1 MENLGPKVASRFGAA
16 FLSLSLLLVP
26 VARASDQ
33 DAGDWPAKPDI
44 GEDFSRFGELIHS
57 QSNALTDAYVSDALL
72 RSGQTKDARLLRQQA
87 NRQFAML
94 KAFAR
99 ISKSA
104 QLKKEQLHNQHK
116 ADRSADPAMPPD
128 PPLDLAGCSAAC
140 AKGMIGI
147 VNGDFN
153 VANVMAASAL
163 DKMAKFGDA
172 QIPMVL
178 PALANIDELLQSR
191 YFACDF
197 PIQFVSGNEKES
209 LLDHSMLSTSGAPAT
224 VRSFN
229 WQSASAL
236 PRLTEGQNDLSAS
249 RRRDDRSEQA
259 KVATDGRQLA
269 WLYKV
274 AHEHEKSER
283 WLRRVLPYYLQHL
296 ADNPRA
302 LRDVFY
308 ELGEIRLFQSDK
320 GDALQ
325 CYRQALAIDLMY
337 PATAPDSFWLL
348 DRMAGTCVGLG
359 RLDDAEE
366 YSKLALASLCA
377 DKKDLRKE
385 SIKDLLSGPAI
396 DAALASKSSAQVR
409 GSLQTLADQCWR
421 SERYEQ
427 VRLILEYLLGKSAA
441 VAGPLDIEQIPV
453 STGSESKKGDEE
465 KNRMLLVQLGYL
477 HFYDGDFQA
486 GIDCFNRVLTAK
498 QNTVRDRADYY
509 GALGQLADD
518 LGLGKQAQKD
528 FDRSIHLYKIYCRKK
543 DLLEFEDLDWVS
555 GYVDSLAW
563 QNYMKHH
570 FGKGDDYLLAVDTH
584 RWRKP
589 QVKVFVSENADKGFD
604 APTAEK
610 LYSIFETWTKITAGR
625 LTCTRVPD
633 YEAADITVER
643 AGDNSIVASGSGG
656 RTTFEYQFVMPVGG
670 SNGPGSADPDD
681 GERRVGDRDG
691 HHADGLRGKGHQPRP
706 FIAKAHINLLCRT
719 PSATELSPIGA
730 EKLFSL
736 TLHEAGHALG
746 LDGHSPNGKD
756 IMYWKSAGTTLSQR
770 DIASLSHLYAG
781 RE

>member
-16 FLSLSLLLVP
+16 FLSLSLLLAPAV
-26 VARASDQ
+26 RASDE
-33 DAGDWPAKPDI
+33 DASDWPAKAYT

-57 QSNALTDAYVSDALL
+57 QSNALTDALVSDALM
-72 RSGQTKDARLLRQQA
+72 RSGQTKDARLLRQMA
-87 NRQFAML
+87 NRQFALL
-94 KAFAR
+94 KPFAR
-99 ISKSA
+99 VSKSA
-104 QLKKEQLHNQHK
+104 RLKKEHLPNQNR
-116 ADRSADPAMPPD
+116 ADRSADPASPPD
-128 PPLDLAGCSAAC
+128 LPLDLAGCSAAC
-140 AKGMIGI
+140 AKGMNGI
-147 VNGDFN
+147 ANGDFHTADLMT
-153 VANVMAASAL
+153 VSAL
-163 DKMAKFGDA
+163 DKLAKFGDA
-172 QIPMVL
+172 QILSVL

-197 PIQFVSGNEKES
+197 PIQFVAENQRES
-209 LLDHSMLSTSGAPAT
+209 LLDHSMMIASAAPSP

-236 PRLTEGQNDLSAS
+236 PQLTEGQNALRAS
-249 RRRDDRSEQA
+249 RRRADQNEQA
-259 KVATDGRQLA
+259 KVAPDGRQLA

-274 AHEHEKSER
+274 AHEYEKSER

-325 CYRQALAIDLMY
+325 FYRQALAIDLMY

-359 RLDDAEE
+359 RLEDAEE

-385 SIKDLLSGPAI
+385 SIKDLLSSQAI
-396 DAALASKSSAQVR
+396 DKALRSKSSAQVR

-427 VRLILEYLLGKSAA
+427 VRLILEYLLGKNAA
-441 VAGPLDIEQIPV
+441 AAEPLDLERIPV
-453 STGSESKKGDEE
+453 STGSESKKGDQER
-465 KNRMLLVQLGYL
+465 NRMLLVQLGYL
-477 HFYDGDFQA
+477 HLYDGDFQA

-518 LGLGKQAQKD
+518 LGMDKQAQKD
-528 FDRSIHLYKIYCRKK
+528 FDRAIHLYKIYCRKK
-543 DLLEFEDLDWVS
+543 DLEFEDLDWVS

-570 FGKGDDYLLAVDTH
+570 FGKGNDYLLAVDTH

-589 QVKVFVSENADKGFD
+589 QIKVFVSENVSKGFD
-604 APTAEK
+604 ASTAEK
-610 LYSIFETWTKITAGR
+610 LYLIFETWTKITAGR
-625 LTCTRVPD
+625 LTCVRVPD

-656 RTTFEYQFVMPVGG
+656 RTTYEYQFVASG
-670 SNGPGSADPDD
+670 SGSAGPGAGDADD
-681 GERRVGDRDG
+681 GERRVGDRVG
-691 HHADGLRGKGHQPRP
+691 HHEDGLRGKGHEPRP

-719 PSATELSPIGA
+719 PSATDLSPIGA

-756 IMYWKSAGTTLSQR
+756 IMYWKSAATTLSER